1 MDFVIPKHSPKNSRP
16 TIAEI
21 NLAAIAENVRRIAA
35 RVHPARVMAVVKADA
50 YGHGAVAVAQ
60 KVLQCGATHLGV
72 ALAEEGI
79 ELRRAKIEAPILVFG
94 GLFENQIDDFLEHD
108 LQMTLYD
115 LQLAEK
121 ISHRAVALGRRAEVH
136 VKVDTGMGRVGLA
149 MSEAVE
155 IFAKM
160 AALPGLNLVGLYTHF
175 ATSDERD
182 AAYAK
187 TQLRRFREIL
197 TALEN
202 RGLRALLVHAA
213 NSGAILGLPESYFH
227 LVRPGVMM
235 YGYYPSPEASR
246 SIELIPA
253 MTLRS
258 EIIFVKRVSAGA
270 SISYGRIFTTTRPAT
285 IATVPIGYA
294 DGISRRLSNNFEVLV
309 RGKRCPVVGRI
320 CMDQITI
327 DLGDMAD
334 VKVGKEVMLLGKQ
347 GSEEISVYEWC
358 ERLETIPYEVTC
370 GISKRVRRVYNQTE

>member
-1 MDFVIPKHSPKNSRP
+1 
-16 TIAEI
+16 
-21 NLAAIAENVRRIAA
+21 
-35 RVHPARVMAVVKADA
+35 MAVVKADA

-72 ALAEEGI
+72 ALVEEGI

-94 GLFENQIDDFLEHD
+94 GLFEQQIDDFLAHD

-121 ISHRAVALGRRAEVH
+121 ISQRAVALGRRADVH

-175 ATSDERD
+175 ATSDEQNHSF
-182 AAYAK
+182 AT
-187 TQLRRFREIL
+187 TQWRRFREIVS
-197 TALEN
+197 AIEN
-202 RGLRALLVHAA
+202 RSLRPPLVHAA
-213 NSGAILGLPESYFH
+213 NSGAILGLPESYFD

-235 YGYYPSPEASR
+235 YGYYPSPEVAR
-246 SIELIPA
+246 SIPLEPA

-258 EIIFVKRVSAGA
+258 EIIFVKRVLAGTP
-270 SISYGRIFTTTRPAT
+270 ISYGRTFTTTRPAT
-285 IATVPIGYA
+285 IATVPMGYA

-309 RGKRCPVVGRI
+309 RGQRFPLVGRV
-320 CMDQITI
+320 CMDQIMI
-327 DLGDMAD
+327 DLGEMPD
-334 VKVGKEVMLLGKQ
+334 VAVGEPVVLLGRQ
-347 GSEEISVYEWC
+347 GEAEISMDEWC
-358 ERLETIPYEVTC
+358 HRLDTIPYEVTC
-370 GISKRVRRVYNQTE
+370 GISKRVGRIYV